1 MKHLEDLTQIM
12 IKLGIVKDKQEM
24 LGLFTT
30 DGQMEVI
37 DIAVLRSI
45 DHAIARIKER
55 VYADLNEIHLV
66 ASGYEEDTSDLD

>member
-1 MKHLEDLTQIM
+1 MKHLEELIKIM

-24 LGLFTT
+24 LDLFTT

-37 DIAVLRSI
+37 DIVVLRSI
-45 DHAIARIKER
+45 DESLARIKER

-66 ASGYEEDTSDLD
+66 ASGYEEDTSDIK